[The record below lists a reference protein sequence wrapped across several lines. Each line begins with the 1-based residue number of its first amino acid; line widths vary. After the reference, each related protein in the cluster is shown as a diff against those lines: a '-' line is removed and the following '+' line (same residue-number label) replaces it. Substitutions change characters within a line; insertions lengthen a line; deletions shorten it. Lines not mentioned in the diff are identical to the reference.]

1 MITITENQKFNKY
14 PLRINSEQCLLFCSF
29 CHYEIRNTIL
39 IKTHVEMNHMGDW
52 FCDFCDYENTN
63 YSSWKTHLEL
73 NHNISYFAK
82 IFNIT
87 FMQGT
92 KIQHTASTLV
102 QVLVI
107 NMQNQT

>member
-1 MITITENQKFNKY
+1 
-14 PLRINSEQCLLFCSF
+14 
-29 CHYEIRNTIL
+29 
-39 IKTHVEMNHMGDW
+39 MNHMGDW

-63 YSSWKTHLEL
+63 YSSWKTHFEL
-73 NHNISYFAK
+73 NHNIYNLAK

-87 FMQGT
+87 FIQGT
-92 KIQHTASTLV
+92 KIKTLPQPLV

>member
-1 MITITENQKFNKY
+1 
-14 PLRINSEQCLLFCSF
+14 
-29 CHYEIRNTIL
+29 
-39 IKTHVEMNHMGDW
+39 MNHMGDW

-92 KIQHTASTLV
+92 KIQHTASTFGPSLSH
-102 QVLVI
+102 QYAKSNL
-107 NMQNQT
+107 MQASVGSWQSLGAELRNCFSIQEMSLISSKK

>member
-1 MITITENQKFNKY
+1 
-14 PLRINSEQCLLFCSF
+14 
-29 CHYEIRNTIL
+29 
-39 IKTHVEMNHMGDW
+39 MNHMGDW

-92 KIQHTASTLV
+92 KIQHTASSLV

-107 NMQNQT
+107 DMQNQT